1 MAQMIPPR
9 AATSTGS
16 SAEIQLFRNIQ
27 STLSK
32 DWTVLHSLVLSEH
45 RAKPWAE
52 IDFVLIG
59 PEGVFCLEVKGGRVA
74 RIDGEWHFTNR
85 HDQTTV
91 KSEGPF
97 QQVRTAQAALR
108 AHLLGQMPQISDV
121 AFGHGVAFSH
131 IEWRE
136 EGPDMPAEIVFD
148 SRDNEPKFTNYKR
161 RLTSY
166 WHQRLEGITGYEPRQ
181 LNERERGEIVALLRG
196 DFDLRPSLSTS
207 LGLAQSELIRLTDE
221 QFGVLQALQ
230 ENPRVLIRGG
240 AGTGKTLLA
249 LEETRRLAEA
259 GKRVFLCC
267 YNKRLGAYLQ
277 TAVADFSDV
286 ASNVTAGNFDS
297 FIVKAV
303 QNAGLQTRLPD
314 AEAQDL
320 FDIFYPELCLEALEI
335 LGSWGQYD
343 AIIVDETQDL
353 MAPAQLDVLE
363 ALLKGGLQSGQW
375 RFFYDP
381 FQNLFGR
388 HTPKGLKTI
397 QAAKPARYR
406 LSVNCRNTTPISVA
420 TGLLCGQQ
428 TESAPASGP
437 AVEWL
442 WFSEVAAQTKTVV
455 SQIALWLSQGIAPH
469 EILVLSP
476 RRRENSCLRNV
487 THCGAFPL
495 LDKAQSSPH
504 ERHIQF
510 ATIQS
515 FKGLEAKVVIL
526 CDLSDLTNE
535 QTQSSVYV
543 GATRAQ
549 ALLAV
554 ALHESEK
561 AVIVENTKQLAPTM
575 ADGAL

>member
-1 MAQMIPPR
+1 MARMIPPR

-16 SAEIQLFRNIQ
+16 NAELQLFHNIQ
-27 STLSK
+27 STLSN

-74 RIDGEWHFTNR
+74 RVDGEWHFTNR
-85 HDQTTV
+85 YDETTV
-91 KSEGPF
+91 KREGPF

-108 AHLLGQMPQISDV
+108 AHLLAQMPQIGDV
-121 AFGHGVAFSH
+121 AFGHGVAFPG

-136 EGPDMPAEIVFD
+136 EGPDMPREIVFD
-148 SRDNEPKFTNYKR
+148 ARDNEPRFTNYKR
-161 RLTSY
+161 RMTNY
-166 WHQRLEGITGYEPRQ
+166 WLQKLEGITGYETRH

-221 QFGVLQALQ
+221 QFGILQALQ
-230 ENPRVLIRGG
+230 ENPRVLVRGG

-267 YNKRLGAYLQ
+267 YNKRLGAYLN
-277 TAVADFSDV
+277 TAVGGFGDA
-286 ASNVTAGNFDS
+286 AGNVTAGSFDS

-303 QNAGLQTRLPD
+303 QNAELQTRLPH
-314 AEAQDL
+314 AEEQDL
-320 FDIFYPELCLEALEI
+320 FDVFYPELCLEALEI
-335 LGSWGQYD
+335 LGLWGQYD

-363 ALLKGGLQSGQW
+363 ALLKGGLQSGHW
-375 RFFYDP
+375 RFFTDP

-388 HTPKGLKTI
+388 HTPQGLKTI
-397 QAAKPARYR
+397 EDTKPARYR
-406 LSVNCRNTTPISVA
+406 LSVNCRNTTPIAVA
-420 TGLLCGQQ
+420 TGLLCGQK
-428 TESAPASGP
+428 TELAPASGP

-442 WFSEVAAQTKTVV
+442 WFDEVAAQTKAVV
-455 SQIALWLSQGIAPH
+455 AQIALWLSQGIPPH
-469 EILVLSP
+469 EICVLSP

-495 LDKAQSSPH
+495 LDKAQMSPQ

-535 QTQSSVYV
+535 QTQSAVYV
-543 GATRAQ
+543 GTTRAQ
-549 ALLAV
+549 TLLAV

-561 AVIVENTKQLAPTM
+561 AIIIENTKHLAHKM
-575 ADGAL
+575 ALDTV